1 MADFEPRFS
10 LLKVLGGWG
19 IVGGPGL
26 FMMRSMISGTSTA
39 AVIGVASAMAGS
51 VIDAVPFMAGSSI
64 GFAIGSFRWYHVSLL
79 EALVQLRKHPALLR
93 LHITSNFPW
102 FAQLHAH
109 DVGWLTADRFTSSW
123 VLSMLAVGWLSAEPA
138 LLEIRDR
145 HEAMLVDHYIALG
158 MGKVDFRAERLEE

>member
-1 MADFEPRFS
+1 
-10 LLKVLGGWG
+10 
-19 IVGGPGL
+19 
-26 FMMRSMISGTSTA
+26 
-39 AVIGVASAMAGS
+39 
-51 VIDAVPFMAGSSI
+51 MAGSSI